1 MTEIIRLVFS
11 AAQAFQNEIY
21 AISIQETKVQNQEDK
36 TKGFQHDKI
45 YLALHEKSE
54 SLANSYAQVKI
65 DIASDDRLSWAGTA
79 HEIRE
84 ILATLLRI
92 LAPDDVVTSQQWYKP
107 EPNTSGPTQKQR
119 VTYILKSRRAGS
131 SENNVVEQITSL
143 DDMVG
148 NIVRSTY
155 SRASDAAHRFKE
167 RQEVLKIL
175 RYFEA
180 FAYDL
185 LNL

>member
-1 MTEIIRLVFS
+1 MLEVAKQVFAVAQEFQREANSIIVPEI
-11 AAQAFQNEIY
+11 
-21 AISIQETKVQNQEDK
+21 KVK
-36 TKGFQHDKI
+36 TLANKLILPQHDKI
-45 YLALHEKSE
+45 YLALLEKSE

-65 DIASDDRLSWAGTA
+65 DIASDDRFSWAGTA

-92 LAPDDVVTSQQWYKP
+92 LAPDKVVTTQSWYKA
-107 EPNTSGPTQKQR
+107 EPNTSGATQKQR
-119 VTYILKSRRAGS
+119 VIYILKSRNSGS
-131 SENNVVEQITSL
+131 NEKDVLEQITGIE
-143 DDMVG
+143 DMIG
-148 NIVRSTY
+148 NLVRSTY

-167 RQEVLKIL
+167 RQEVIKIL
-175 RYFEA
+175 RYFDA